1 MELKKHRKLY
11 LKLLKSKT
19 LTDKKVKFRK
29 ISQLRLDILQKN

>member
-19 LTDKKVKFRK
+19 LTDKKLNFEK
-29 ISQLRLDILQKN
+29 LAN